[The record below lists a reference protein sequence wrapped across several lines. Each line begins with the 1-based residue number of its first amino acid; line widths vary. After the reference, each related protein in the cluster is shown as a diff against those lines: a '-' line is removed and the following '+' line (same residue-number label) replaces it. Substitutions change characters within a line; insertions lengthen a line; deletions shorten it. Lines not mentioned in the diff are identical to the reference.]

1 VPRVLVCDHVEIS
14 QLGLGTD
21 FQVDYRPTITHEEL
35 IASVA
40 DYDVLVVRSRTKVDR
55 AVLEKAT
62 DLKLIARPGTG
73 LDNIDVDT
81 AKSKGVSVVNS
92 PESLVE
98 AVAEHVLL
106 LMLALARRVTF
117 ADQSVRGGKWEKE
130 KLMGSELKGKTLGIV
145 GFGRIGHR
153 IGELGQA
160 LGMNTLVYDVVP
172 ISPDSLLKL
181 GAKVVDL
188 DSLLSLSDFV
198 TLHVPMTTETK
209 HMLDSKRISLMKSSA
224 FIVNASRGGVID
236 EVALASSLRN
246 GSLAGAALDVFES
259 EPPSGGILVAPN
271 TILTPHIG
279 GQTAEAQ
286 VDAIAVV
293 GQKIVGFF
301 RAKS

>member
-1 VPRVLVCDHVEIS
+1 MPRVLVCDHVEIS

-209 HMLDSKRISLMKSSA
+209 HMLDSKRLSLMKSSA

>member
-1 VPRVLVCDHVEIS
+1 
-14 QLGLGTD
+14 
-21 FQVDYRPTITHEEL
+21 
-35 IASVA
+35 
-40 DYDVLVVRSRTKVDR
+40 
-55 AVLEKAT
+55 
-62 DLKLIARPGTG
+62 
-73 LDNIDVDT
+73 
-81 AKSKGVSVVNS
+81 
-92 PESLVE
+92 
-98 AVAEHVLL
+98 
-106 LMLALARRVTF
+106 
-117 ADQSVRGGKWEKE
+117 
-130 KLMGSELKGKTLGIV
+130 
-145 GFGRIGHR
+145 
-153 IGELGQA
+153 
-160 LGMNTLVYDVVP
+160 MNTLVYDVVP

-209 HMLDSKRISLMKSSA
+209 HMLDSKRLSLMKSSA

-301 RAKS
+301 RAKT